1 MLHAATNVDLIQQST
16 LVDKKKLEK
25 FRQNIV
31 GLAPNPESV
40 KALKCDSIDLP
51 NVLQKIEASVN
62 ENKEIFEENLLAQF
76 KDMLNQPMLLALN
89 TTDQKRLLE
98 LQREIWQQVVTT
110 TCPHCKH
117 KSPSVKKDGFAKIF
131 IKPLAAKS

>member
-1 MLHAATNVDLIQQST
+1 LLHAATNVDLIQQST